1 MLSVIVA
8 VYNIDKYISKC
19 IDSIRK
25 QTYTD
30 MEILLID
37 DGSTDNSG
45 RICDEY
51 AEKDARIKVIHQKNG
66 GLSAARNTGLGIAQG
81 RYLAFVD
88 GDDWIEKEMYAEM
101 IRYAELYE
109 ADLVACRNK
118 RIYPEE
124 IVDGST
130 GKIIVYKSPFEML
143 TQCLK
148 NEEEVLIQQAAWNK
162 LYTREILQNERFPEG
177 KWYED
182 VAFSARILSLVKVGV
197 YIDRAFYN
205 YVCVREGSIM
215 NNGITMRTFT
225 DWIPAYLEKERYLE
239 TLADKEPLNLHRYF
253 FCKRLLELYRE
264 VCSSP
269 DKEIKRERKL
279 IVKTLKEE
287 FFHFN
292 EIYSVDI
299 ARKTERVKMRM
310 FAFSPVLYRCF
321 MALNDRFI
329 LPYRVRRLEE

>member
-19 IDSIRK
+19 IESIL
-25 QTYTD
+25 QQAYED

-51 AEKDARIKVIHQKNG
+51 AEKDARIKVVHQKNS
-66 GLSAARNTGLGIAQG
+66 GLSAARNTGLGIAKG

-101 IRYAELYE
+101 IRYAELYG

-130 GKIIVYKSPFEML
+130 GKVIVYKSPFEML

-182 VAFSARILSLVKVGV
+182 VAFSARILSRVKVGV
-197 YIDRAFYN
+197 YVDKALYN

-215 NNGITMRTFT
+215 NYGITMRTFT
-225 DWIPAYLEKERYLE
+225 DWIPAYREREEYLE
-239 TLADKEPLNLHRYF
+239 TLPDKTPLNLHRYF

-269 DKEIKRERKL
+269 DKEIKREQKL
-279 IVKTLKEE
+279 IVRTLKEE

-310 FAFSPVLYRCF
+310 FACSPVLYRCF
-321 MALNDRFI
+321 MELNDRFI